1 MPPSL
6 SQTTSAARLVS
17 RLKLRHLAL
26 LIHIAERE
34 SLTRVAEEMGISQP
48 AATKALGEIEAVF
61 GAPLFLRTPRGLRPT
76 PLGERAIVRARHMLQ
91 DVDRWAD
98 EMEAVRGG
106 HSAHLHVGAV
116 PYISARV
123 LVPLVER
130 LYERHRITISL
141 QRATTDQLLDRLRAH
156 ELDCVIGR
164 AAVMKG
170 MDELQHEVLYPQ
182 RPALITNRRLAQ
194 AMARREPD
202 WAALAEMNWIL
213 PSPLTPIGNM
223 VSELFARAGARP
235 PAPMIETYSM
245 DVIAALMAHHD
256 SLLSI
261 VPEEIATDLSRDG
274 NITIVPWTFDWTLP
288 PVSLIRR
295 RREFTLQ
302 AEESLIGILREVCA
316 EAVGQAGGA
325 PQTVSD

>member
-1 MPPSL
+1 MQPAPSL
-6 SQTTSAARLVS
+6 TASAARLVS
-17 RLKLRHLAL
+17 RLKMRHLAL
-26 LIHIAERE
+26 LLHIAERE
-34 SLTRVAEEMGISQP
+34 SLTRVAAEMGISQP
-48 AATKALGEIEAVF
+48 AATKALAEIEDIF

-76 PLGERAIVRARHMLQ
+76 PLGERALVRARHMLQ
-91 DVDRWAD
+91 DVDRWAG

-106 HSAHLHVGAV
+106 HTAHLHVGAI

-123 LVPLVER
+123 LVPMVER
-130 LYERHRITISL
+130 LYERHRITVTL
-141 QRATTDQLLDRLRAH
+141 QRATTDQLLQNLRAH
-156 ELDCVIGR
+156 ALDCVIGR

-170 MDELQHEVLYPQ
+170 MDELRHEVLYPQ
-182 RPALITNRRLAQ
+182 RPALITNKRLAKV
-194 AMARREPD
+194 MAQRAPD

-245 DVIAALMAHHD
+245 DVIAGLMAHHD

-274 NITIVPWTFDWTLP
+274 NITIVPWHFDWTLP

-295 RREFTLQ
+295 RRDFTLQ
-302 AEESLIGILREVCA
+302 AEESLVRILREVCA
-316 EAVGQAGGA
+316 QAAGA
-325 PQTVSD
+325 AGMADA